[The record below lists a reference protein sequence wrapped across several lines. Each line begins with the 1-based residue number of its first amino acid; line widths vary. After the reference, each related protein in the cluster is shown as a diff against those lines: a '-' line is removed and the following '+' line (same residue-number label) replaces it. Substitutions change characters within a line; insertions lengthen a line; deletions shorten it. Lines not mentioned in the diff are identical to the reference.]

1 MTCTLSLNPRPNIKK
16 RLALLQDHLKTC
28 SGLIT
33 DLKSGESSSSSSS
46 SDDGSKT
53 LLASTQKILDMV
65 KDLPYQEYGRIEKMV
80 DDGLHLR
87 DQVTYLE
94 QVRDGIVRAMEVL
107 MALGFSVAAVRLSPH
122 CPYNTGTHIYI

>member
-1 MTCTLSLNPRPNIKK
+1 
-16 RLALLQDHLKTC
+16 
-28 SGLIT
+28 
-33 DLKSGESSSSSSS
+33 
-46 SDDGSKT
+46 
-53 LLASTQKILDMV
+53 MV

-122 CPYNTGTHIYI
+122 CLYNTGTHIYI